1 VRNANPIE
9 NTGIVRNSEGVFLG
23 TAFIFRYPHF
33 LLTAAH
39 VPGTSAPKEL
49 YVELPRSRARGVH
62 FPIRAIHRHPMADLA
77 VLEIEPP
84 NERDIT
90 WAINDLFDDAGYG
103 VEVTTFGFPQEWSEG
118 TCAPMPRLFK
128 GYVQRF
134 LEHESHLGFRY
145 LAAELS
151 FSCPGGLSGAL
162 VINSALHGR
171 LYGLITENRK
181 TTTEL
186 DSVLEVDENGNKFKE
201 SFHNIINYGVALWLP
216 AHKDWLQTIVP
227 RPTSEEVARRAANQ
241 HQWNKEEQVQEA

>member
-1 VRNANPIE
+1 
-9 NTGIVRNSEGVFLG
+9 VRNSSGVFLG

-39 VPGTSAPKEL
+39 VPGASAPEEL
-49 YVELPRSRARGVH
+49 YVDLPGSRARGAH
-62 FPIRAIHRHPMADLA
+62 FPIRAIHRHPTADLA

-90 WAINDLFDDAGYG
+90 WAINDLFDDAAYG
-103 VEVTTFGFPQEWSEG
+103 VEVTTFGFPQEWSG
-118 TCAPMPRLFK
+118 GASVPMPRLFK

-134 LEHESHLGFRY
+134 FEHESHLGYRY

-162 VINSALHGR
+162 VINTTHQGR

-186 DSVLEVDENGNKFKE
+186 ESVIEVDENGNKFKE
-201 SFHNIINYGVALWLP
+201 SFHNIINYGLALWLP
-216 AHKDWLQTIVP
+216 EYKDWLHIIVP
-227 RPTSEEVARRAANQ
+227 RPSSEEQARRANNQ
-241 HQWNKEEQVQEA
+241 HQWNNEEQAQKG